1 MSLALTQ
8 SYPANAL
15 ALEMTATIHAAR
27 AGDESAF
34 SHLCDTYRAAAER
47 VARHILRTEE
57 AAADAVQDAL
67 IKVYK
72 AIPNFE
78 DGNFRAWLLRIVTN
92 TCYDHL
98 RRQKRRPAISLDAL
112 LEESYTEMPDTR
124 ASHDPERMLLRRE
137 QREFLRGVIAELS
150 PWHREVVVLVDV
162 MGYDYAEAA
171 AMLGL
176 PLGTVKS
183 RLSRARANL
192 RDRLTAANYLP
203 GPVRYRSN
211 L

>member
-1 MSLALTQ
+1 MSLATTQ
-8 SYPANAL
+8 SYPGNPL
-15 ALEMTATIHAAR
+15 ALELTATIHAAR

-34 SHLCDTYRAAAER
+34 CRLCETYQAAAER

-78 DGNFRAWLLRIVTN
+78 DGNFRAWLMRIVTN

-112 LEESYTEMPDTR
+112 LEESYTEVPDTR
-124 ASHDPERMLLRRE
+124 ASNDPERMTLRRE
-137 QREFLRGVIAELS
+137 QREFLRGVINELS
-150 PWHREVVVLVDV
+150 PWHKEVVVLVDV
-162 MGYDYAEAA
+162 MGYDYSEAA
-171 AMLGL
+171 ALLGL

-192 RDRLTAANYLP
+192 RDRLTAANCLP
-203 GPVRYRSN
+203 GPVRH
-211 L
+211 

>member
-1 MSLALTQ
+1 MSLATTQ
-8 SYPANAL
+8 LYPGNTL

-34 SHLCDTYRAAAER
+34 CRLCETYQAAAER

-124 ASHDPERMLLRRE
+124 TSNDPERMILRQE
-137 QREFLRGVIAELS
+137 QREFLRGVINELS
-150 PWHREVVVLVDV
+150 PWHKEVVVLVDV
-162 MGYDYAEAA
+162 MGYDYSEAA

-203 GPVRYRSN
+203 GPVRH
-211 L
+211 

>member
-1 MSLALTQ
+1 MSLAISQ
-8 SYPANAL
+8 SYPTNAL

-34 SHLCDTYRAAAER
+34 SHLCETYRAAAER

-124 ASHDPERMLLRRE
+124 SSHDPERMILRRE
-137 QREFLRGVIAELS
+137 QREFLRGVISELS
-150 PWHREVVVLVDV
+150 PWHRDVVVLVDV
-162 MGYDYAEAA
+162 MGYDYSEAA
-171 AMLGL
+171 ALLGL

-203 GPVRYRSN
+203 GPVRH
-211 L
+211 

>member
-1 MSLALTQ
+1 MSLATTRF
-8 SYPANAL
+8 YPGSAL

-34 SHLCDTYRAAAER
+34 CHLCDTYRAAAER
-47 VARHILRTEE
+47 VARHILCTEE

-98 RRQKRRPAISLDAL
+98 RRQKRRPSVSLDAM

-124 ASHDPERMLLRRE
+124 SSNDPERMALRHE
-137 QREFLRGVIAELS
+137 QRDFLRGVIAELS
-150 PWHREVVVLVDV
+150 PWHKEVVMLVDV
-162 MGYDYAEAA
+162 MGYDYSEAA
-171 AMLGL
+171 ALLGL

-203 GPVRYRSN
+203 GPVRH
-211 L
+211 

>member
-1 MSLALTQ
+1 MSLVTTQ
-8 SYPANAL
+8 PYPGNIL

-34 SHLCDTYRAAAER
+34 CRLCDAYRSAAER

-67 IKVYK
+67 VKVYK
-72 AIPNFE
+72 AIPHFE

-98 RRQKRRPAISLDAL
+98 RREKRRPHLSLDAL

-124 ASHDPERMLLRRE
+124 SSNDPEHMALRRE
-137 QREFLRGVIAELS
+137 QRDFLRGAINELS
-150 PWHREVVVLVDV
+150 PWHRDVVVLVDV
-162 MGYDYAEAA
+162 MGYDYSEAA
-171 AMLGL
+171 GMLGL

-183 RLSRARANL
+183 RLSRARASL
-192 RDRLTAANYLP
+192 RERLCAGNYLP
-203 GPVRYRSN
+203 DRPVRH
-211 L
+211 

>member
-1 MSLALTQ
+1 
-8 SYPANAL
+8 
-15 ALEMTATIHAAR
+15 
-27 AGDESAF
+27 
-34 SHLCDTYRAAAER
+34 
-47 VARHILRTEE
+47 
-57 AAADAVQDAL
+57 VQDAL

-124 ASHDPERMLLRRE
+124 SSHDPERMVLRHE
-137 QREFLRGVIAELS
+137 QREFLRGVINELS
-150 PWHREVVVLVDV
+150 PWHKEVVVLVDV
-162 MGYDYAEAA
+162 MGYDYSEAA

-203 GPVRYRSN
+203 GPVRH
-211 L
+211 

>member
-1 MSLALTQ
+1 MSLATTQ
-8 SYPANAL
+8 SYPTTPLGMEINA
-15 ALEMTATIHAAR
+15 AIHAAR

-34 SHLCDTYRAAAER
+34 SQLCETYRSAAER
-47 VARHILRTEE
+47 VARHILRTED

-98 RRQKRRPAISLDAL
+98 RRQKRRPAMSLDAL
-112 LEESYTEMPDTR
+112 LEESYTEPPDTR
-124 ASHDPERMLLRRE
+124 QSHDPERMALRRE

-150 PWHREVVVLVDV
+150 PWHKEVVMLVDV

-171 AMLGL
+171 ALLGL

-183 RLSRARANL
+183 RLSRARAAL
-192 RDRLTAANYLP
+192 RDRLIAANHLP
-203 GPVRYRSN
+203 GPVQRPH
-211 L
+211 

>member
-1 MSLALTQ
+1 MSLATTH
-8 SYPANAL
+8 SYPGNSL
-15 ALEMTATIHAAR
+15 AREMTATIHAAR

-34 SHLCDTYRAAAER
+34 SSLCDTYRAAAER

-72 AIPNFE
+72 AIPQFE

-98 RRQKRRPAISLDAL
+98 RRQKRRPALSLDAL
-112 LEESYTEMPDTR
+112 LEESYTEVADGR
-124 ASHDPERMLLRRE
+124 SSQDPERMALRRE
-137 QREFLRGVIAELS
+137 QRDFLRGVINDLS

-162 MGYDYAEAA
+162 MGYDYGEAA
-171 AMLGL
+171 ALLGL

-203 GPVRYRSN
+203 GPVRH
-211 L
+211 

>member
-1 MSLALTQ
+1 MSLATTR
-8 SYPANAL
+8 SYPSVGL
-15 ALEMTATIHAAR
+15 PLELTATIHAAR

-34 SHLCDTYRAAAER
+34 CRLCEFYQSAAER

-67 IKVYK
+67 VKVYK
-72 AIPNFE
+72 AIPQFE

-98 RRQKRRPAISLDAL
+98 RRQKRRPTISLDAL

-124 ASHDPERMLLRRE
+124 ASNDPERMMLRRE
-137 QREFLRGVIAELS
+137 QRDFLRSMIDELS
-150 PWHREVVVLVDV
+150 PWHKEVVVLVDV
-162 MGYDYAEAA
+162 MGYDYSEAA
-171 AMLGL
+171 SMLNL

-183 RLSRARANL
+183 RLSRARATL

-203 GPVRYRSN
+203 GPVRH
-211 L
+211 

>member
-1 MSLALTQ
+1 MSLATTQ
-8 SYPANAL
+8 SYPVNPL
-15 ALEMTATIHAAR
+15 ALEMTAIIHAAR

-34 SHLCDTYRAAAER
+34 CNLCDTYRAAAER

-98 RRQKRRPAISLDAL
+98 RRQKRRPALSLDAL

-124 ASHDPERMLLRRE
+124 ISNDPEHMALRGE
-137 QREFLRGVIAELS
+137 QRDFLRGVIAELS
-150 PWHREVVVLVDV
+150 PWHKEVVVLVDV

-171 AMLGL
+171 AVLGL

-203 GPVRYRSN
+203 GPVRH
-211 L
+211 

>member
-1 MSLALTQ
+1 MSLAISQ
-8 SYPANAL
+8 PYPTNAL

-34 SHLCDTYRAAAER
+34 GHLCETYRAAAER

-124 ASHDPERMLLRRE
+124 SNNDPERMILRRE
-137 QREFLRGVIAELS
+137 EREFLRGVISELS
-150 PWHREVVVLVDV
+150 PWHRDVVVLVDV
-162 MGYDYAEAA
+162 MGYDYSEAA
-171 AMLGL
+171 ALLGL

-203 GPVRYRSN
+203 GPVRH
-211 L
+211 